1 MCLEIKI
8 VVGDVM
14 SGKKIKDNYSFKE
27 MEYNLQGFKSL
38 KGIYKLVSLFG
49 IKNEGIKRSFEEIQD
64 IDEKFKQ
71 LQEIPDKF
79 NQYFS
84 QRGWIAYESMNF
96 DIMAEAVKFA
106 EKGKMEE
113 AEEILI
119 NYYDNKDNLLFMIS
133 RLKGIEEFRPRIRL
147 IHKAL
152 DDYIESRYHAC
163 IPVVLM
169 MIDGFVNDIE
179 QKGFFA
185 TDIDLSV
192 WDSIAAH
199 DSGLNT
205 LTKILGES
213 RKKTRT
219 DEIYLPYRH
228 GILHGRDLG
237 YDNKITALKTWATLF
252 ALGDWARAVKSG
264 KKGIIKE
271 FKAPTIKE
279 SIQSIKDSLE
289 QYVQIQNE
297 KKLIEQWEPRALN
310 VNVDF
315 LEKGQISD
323 YQEGSPERT
332 LVEYLGYLLKGN
344 YGKMALLTTKLF
356 PSNDSIK
363 KLAGEIRK
371 IFQGKRLTNFKLIS
385 IEDKA
390 PAITEINTQ
399 LVFEKGNTSQ
409 VTIERSFR
417 LIYEDNNCKPLTRNS
432 KSGAWKIMLN
442 FNDIEFI

>member
-1 MCLEIKI
+1 
-8 VVGDVM
+8 M

-27 MEYNLQGFKSL
+27 IEYNLQGFKSL
-38 KGIYKLVSLFG
+38 KRIYKLVSLFG
-49 IKNEGIKRSFEEIQD
+49 IKNESIKRSFKEIQD
-64 IDEKFKQ
+64 IDERFKQ

-79 NQYFS
+79 NQYFL

-96 DIMAEAVKFA
+96 NIMVEAVKFA
-106 EKGKMEE
+106 EEGKMEE

-147 IHKAL
+147 IYKAL

-179 QKGFFA
+179 EKGFFA
-185 TDIDLSV
+185 TDVELSA

-199 DSGLNT
+199 DSGLNA
-205 LTKILGES
+205 LTEILGKT

-219 DEIYLPYRH
+219 DEISLPYRH

-237 YDNKITALKTWATLF
+237 YDNKITAIKTWATLF

-264 KKGIIKE
+264 KKEIIKE

-279 SIQSIKDSLE
+279 SIQLIKDSLE
-289 QYVQIQNE
+289 QYEQIQNE
-297 KKLIEQWEPRALN
+297 KKLIEQWKPRTL
-310 VNVDF
+310 NVDF
-315 LEKGQISD
+315 LGKGQISD

-332 LVEYLGYLLKGN
+332 LVEYLGYLFKGN

-356 PSNDSIK
+356 PSNDSMG
-363 KLAGEIRK
+363 KLAGEIRSIFRGKKLTDFK
-371 IFQGKRLTNFKLIS
+371 IIS

-409 VTIERSFR
+409 VTIKHSFR

-432 KSGAWKIMLN
+432 KSGVWKIMLN

>member
-1 MCLEIKI
+1 M
-8 VVGDVM
+8 VGDVM

-27 MEYNLQGFKSL
+27 MEFNLQGFKSL
-38 KGIYKLVSLFG
+38 KAIYKLAYFFG
-49 IKNEGIKRSFEEIQD
+49 FKNESIKKSFEELQE
-64 IDEKFKQ
+64 IDKKFKQ

-79 NQYFS
+79 NQYFA

-106 EKGKMEE
+106 EEGKMDK
-113 AEEILI
+113 AEEVLI
-119 NYYDNKDNLLFMIS
+119 NYYDNKENLLFMIS
-133 RLKGIEEFRPRIRL
+133 RLKGIEEFQPRIRL

-152 DDYIESRYHAC
+152 DDYIAGRYHAC

-185 TDIDLSV
+185 TGIDLNV

-213 RKKTRT
+213 RKKTST

-237 YDNKITALKTWATLF
+237 YDNKIIALKTWATLF

-264 KKGIIKE
+264 KKGINKE

-289 QYVQIQNE
+289 QYNQIQNE
-297 KKLIEQWEPRALN
+297 KKLIEQWEPRTLN
-310 VNVDF
+310 VNADF
-315 LEKGQISD
+315 PEKGQVSD
-323 YQEGSPERT
+323 YQEGSPEKT
-332 LVEYLGYLLKGN
+332 LVEYFEYLFKGN

-356 PSNDSIK
+356 PSDDSIK

-371 IFQGKRLTNFKLIS
+371 IFQGKRLIDFKFIS
-385 IEDKA
+385 VEDRA
-390 PAITEINTQ
+390 PAITEIKVKLT
-399 LVFEKGNTSQ
+399 FEKKNTDK
-409 VTIERSFR
+409 VTIEHSFR
-417 LIYEDNNCKPLTRNS
+417 LIYVDNNCKPLTRNS
-432 KSGAWKIMLN
+432 NRGAWRIMLN